1 MIYLWLYA
9 LLSNPQGMNTV
20 IQISKAMKIDRGIA
34 QQGLDDHY
42 AVLGVPITATPLQV
56 RDRYLVIA
64 KKLHPDVTNLTPE
77 EREIGSRYFAR
88 LVNPA
93 YFALNKA
100 RERAEYSN
108 VLKLVAKRLVKR
120 SQKVTIYSEIAKAL
134 AKSPTQE
141 NYEKAVRMVAA
152 VQYQKI
158 GRMLDHAGDISEL
171 NLVYLLC
178 RDGYAHLIERSSPET
193 QPKPAPKQEWQTIK
207 GEETRI
213 QKPIPAPGQPI
224 TFSNGSFTQHLRSA
238 ETAIQK
244 KEWSLALKELRN
256 ALKINDRDSRCH
268 ALLGVVYLHQKFPA
282 MAKTSFE
289 EALKYNP
296 KEPIALQYLPQVKE
310 EVAKRKPEEQK
321 KNLPGWLRWL
331 RGGK

>member
-1 MIYLWLYA
+1 
-9 LLSNPQGMNTV
+9 MNTV

-64 KKLHPDVTNLTPE
+64 KKLHPDVTNLTKE
-77 EREIGSRYFAR
+77 ERDVGNRFFAR
-88 LVNPA
+88 MVNPA

-108 VLKLVAKRLVKR
+108 VLKLVAKRMVKR
-120 SQKVTIYSEIAKAL
+120 SQKVIIQSEIAKAL

-178 RDGYAHLIERSSPET
+178 RDGYAHLIERGSPEDT
-193 QPKPAPKQEWQTIK
+193 KKPAPAKQEWQTVR

-213 QKPIPAPGQPI
+213 QKPIPAPGAPI
-224 TFSNGSFTQHLRSA
+224 NSSSFAQYLKSA
-238 ETAIQK
+238 ETAIQN
-244 KEWSLALKELRN
+244 KEWSVALKDLRN

-268 ALLGVVYLHQKFPA
+268 ALMGVVYLNQKFPA

-296 KEPIALQYLPQVKE
+296 KEPIALQYLPQVSKGTTPS
-310 EVAKRKPEEQK
+310 KPQEQK
-321 KNLPGWLRWL
+321 KNVPGWLRWL
-331 RGGK
+331 RGGN

>member
-1 MIYLWLYA
+1 
-9 LLSNPQGMNTV
+9 MNTV

-64 KKLHPDVTNLTPE
+64 KKLHPDVTNLTKE
-77 EREIGSRYFAR
+77 EREIGNRFFAR
-88 LVNPA
+88 MVNPA

-108 VLKLVAKRLVKR
+108 VLKLVAKRMVKR
-120 SQKVTIYSEIAKAL
+120 SQKVVLYSEIAKAL

-141 NYEKAVRMVAA
+141 NYEKAIRMVAA

-158 GRMLDHAGDISEL
+158 GRMLDHAGDLSEL
-171 NLVYLLC
+171 NLVFLLC
-178 RDGYAHLIERSSPET
+178 RDGYAHLIDRGGAEDT
-193 QPKPAPKQEWQTIK
+193 KVQVPKDNWQTMK
-207 GEETRI
+207 GDDTRI
-213 QKPIPAPGQPI
+213 QKAIPAPAAPVN
-224 TFSNGSFTQHLRSA
+224 SGSFAQYLRSA
-238 ETAIQK
+238 EAAIQK
-244 KEWSLALKELRN
+244 KEWSVALKDLRN
-256 ALKINDRDSRCH
+256 ALKLNERDSRCH
-268 ALLGVVYLHQKFPA
+268 ALLGVVYLNQKFPA

-296 KEPIALQYLPQVKE
+296 KEPIALQYLPQVSQ
-310 EVAKRKPEEQK
+310 AGGASKPQEQK
-321 KNLPGWLRWL
+321 KNVPGWLRWL
-331 RGGK
+331 RGG